1 MAPEP
6 NTSVDQIFDTLHL
19 LVDSGQPSGVA
30 DVARDLGI
38 PTSTAHRLLATIN
51 DAGFAVRDSTGTKYE
66 LGVRSHMLVHGLFR
80 QFRIQHAAVPFL
92 ARLAKQLGET
102 TALDVRVGW
111 HVVRIAGFEGWN
123 EVHAGTRIGQASPLA
138 ATAGGL
144 AVLAHL
150 PDDAVDGY
158 LRWEGGGR
166 RSPTRGRALRARLA
180 QVAEHGWAREAGED
194 GDGAELAF
202 PVRHEG
208 RAFAALCVDG
218 TGPIV
223 ADPPRAS
230 DVSRARKVVE
240 GLERAVAHDPALA
253 HDPFAHLDADEIAAT
268 VGPPRAAGR

>member
-1 MAPEP
+1 MASEP

-80 QFRIQHAAVPFL
+80 QFRIQPAAVPFL

-123 EVHAGTRIGQASPLA
+123 EIHAGTRIGQASPLA
-138 ATAGGL
+138 STAGGL
-144 AVLAHL
+144 AILAHL
-150 PDDAVDGY
+150 PADEVEGY

-166 RSPTRGRALRARLA
+166 RSPSRTRALRGRLDEVSEA
-180 QVAEHGWAREAGED
+180 GWVREAGED
-194 GDGAELAF
+194 GDSAELAF
-202 PVRHEG
+202 PVRLDG
-208 RAFAALCVDG
+208 RAFAAICVDG

-223 ADPPRAS
+223 ADPPRAA

-240 GLERAVAHDPALA
+240 GLERAVAQDPALA
-253 HDPFAHLDADEIAAT
+253 HDPFAHLDADEVAAT
-268 VGPPRAAGR
+268 VGSPRA